1 VEAVEALLRWRDA
14 GGSPAP
20 ERQAALA
27 ELEHIFLVGA

>member
-1 VEAVEALLRWRDA
+1 MRWRDA
-14 GGSPAP
+14 GSSPLA